1 VSQMFS
7 SVGAGPGGAAGGAGV
22 ALLGGAGG
30 GAAGAGAGR
39 AVGAE
44 HAATATATRAA
55 AVSQPA
61 TGRAV
66 DLQACFTFSRYKRRT
81 GGNRQKAA
89 ARGIHM

>member
-7 SVGAGPGGAAGGAGV
+7 WVGAGPGGAAGGAGA

-30 GAAGAGAGR
+30 GAAGAGAER
-39 AVGAE
+39 GAGAAQ
-44 HAATATATRAA
+44 AATATRTRPD

-66 DLQACFTFSRYKRRT
+66 DLQARFTFSRYKRRT
-81 GGNRQKAA
+81 GGNRQKGS